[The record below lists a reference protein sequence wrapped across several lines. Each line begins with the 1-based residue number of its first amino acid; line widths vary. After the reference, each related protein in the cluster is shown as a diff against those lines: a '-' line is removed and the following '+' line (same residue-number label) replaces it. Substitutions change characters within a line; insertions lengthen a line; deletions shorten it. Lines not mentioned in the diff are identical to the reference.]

1 MKAFGVLWVGCECH
15 RNPLFLGVGPEP
27 MGVFWGSLVETRRNR
42 VVPVEAFLRFH
53 KDKRWTE
60 LAMEDK
66 GPLHALGGSSRDP
79 EEVECREKSKLT
91 KMAWSGSL
99 APWPLTPAPC
109 SVNNYCVA
117 AEWQPTPVFCLENSM
132 ERGAWG
138 ATVHGV
144 AKTWIRLSNAFTF
157 TVTRRCRQN
166 KTIVH
171 ISTVCSGI
179 WPNLQHITLL
189 PTHVYT
195 LTF

>member
-1 MKAFGVLWVGCECH
+1 MFNACSLNENMNTRCCLCVLQILTTAMCTQSVIRSGFPGGSDGEEAVCREGDPGLIPGSGGSPGEGNG
-15 RNPLFLGVGPEP
+15 NPLQY
-27 MGVFWGSLVETRRNR
+27 S
-42 VVPVEAFLRFH
+42 
-53 KDKRWTE
+53 
-60 LAMEDK
+60 
-66 GPLHALGGSSRDP
+66 
-79 EEVECREKSKLT
+79 
-91 KMAWSGSL
+91 AWRI
-99 APWPLTPAPC
+99 PW
-109 SVNNYCVA
+109 
-117 AEWQPTPVFCLENSM
+117 
-132 ERGAWG
+132 RGAWG